1 MATICK
7 RQNTM
12 KLSWDKVSAETIKNC
27 RRGTC
32 ISATP
37 DTYVFISG
45 VNGINCLWH
54 RRDIHQTTADLWLW
68 QPVWV

>member
-1 MATICK
+1 
-7 RQNTM
+7 M

-54 RRDIHQTTADLWLW
+54 RRDIHQTTADL
-68 QPVWV
+68 